1 MTGWK
6 KCWILFLPLLLSGC
20 MMSASAESL
29 YALPQLPEEYGAL
42 SAQLAEILSS
52 GAEYAPPQSGRNLP
66 PVQKVDL
73 DGDGSDEVLAFF
85 RISSEERSPLKIYI
99 FRAVEDGYQL
109 AGRIDGS
116 GTSIHSFLYEDMN
129 GDGIQELV
137 VSWSVSAEV
146 QAMSV
151 YMLEDLEPVQ
161 VMSTSYARY
170 TLADMDSDD
179 DQELVVL
186 RSDDAE
192 TGFCLADYYDWGGG
206 NSSLQLQSTAK
217 LSVSVAA
224 LQWVQV
230 GALRGGKPAVF
241 VTSRL
246 ADTNETIT
254 DILVYR
260 QGGLENVVLSS
271 DTAVSTQISPA
282 TNLQPWDINDDG
294 ATEVPMPEPLPSEGG
309 GEAYWKI
316 YWHSYGADGAG
327 QVQALTY
334 HNLTDKWFLIIP
346 PEWDGRFAVRQNN
359 ISSSVH
365 ATTFYSVLGRAVG
378 EELMTIYTFT
388 GTDREA
394 QAAKGGRTILRR
406 RAGLDTVYAVTFS
419 SAYENW
425 NYAVS
430 QDVISES
437 FKLIVNQ
444 WSMGEN

>member
-1 MTGWK
+1 MNRWK

-42 SAQLAEILSS
+42 SAQLAEILAG

-85 RISSEERSPLKIYI
+85 RISSEERSPLKIFI
-99 FRAVEDGYQL
+99 FRAVEEGYQL

-129 GDGIQELV
+129 GDGVQELV

-161 VMSTSYARY
+161 VMTTSYARY
-170 TLADMDSDD
+170 TMADLDGDD
-179 DQELVVL
+179 GQELVVL

-192 TGFCLADYYDWGGG
+192 TGFCLADYYDWDRD
-206 NSSLQLQSTAK
+206 NSSFQLQSTAR
-217 LSVSVAA
+217 LSVPVSA

-230 GALRGGKPAVF
+230 GALRGGRAAVF
-241 VTSRL
+241 AVSRL
-246 ADTNETIT
+246 ADTNEAVT

-260 QGGLENVVLSS
+260 QDGLENVALNS
-271 DTAVSTQISPA
+271 DTGISAQIAQAS
-282 TNLQPWDINDDG
+282 NLQPDDINGDG
-294 ATEVPMPEPLPSEGG
+294 ATEVPAPEALPSEGG
-309 GEAYWKI
+309 DTYWKI
-316 YWHSYGADGAG
+316 YWNSYGADGSA

-334 HNLTDKWFLIIP
+334 HNLTDKWFLLIP
-346 PEWDGRFAVRQNN
+346 PEWDGRFTVRQNN

-365 ATTFYSVLGRAVG
+365 ATTFYSVTGRVVG

-425 NYAVS
+425 SYAVG
-430 QDVISES
+430 QEVISEN
-437 FKLIVNQ
+437 FKPVVNQ